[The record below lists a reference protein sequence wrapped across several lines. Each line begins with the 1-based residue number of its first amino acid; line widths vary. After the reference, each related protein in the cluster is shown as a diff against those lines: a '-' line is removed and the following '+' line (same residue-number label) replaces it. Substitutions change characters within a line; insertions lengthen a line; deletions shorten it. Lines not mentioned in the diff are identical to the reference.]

1 MFQVTF
7 SEQSLNEL
15 RKLDMH
21 QQMILIE
28 PISNLSASQLAAPRE
43 PLGRFNRDGRV
54 YYRLRADDYRIYFE
68 LRGET
73 LYCHYILHK
82 NSITDFLFRTKLP
95 ISEDQLI
102 ENHQSFW
109 KYLENLNKD
118 SSE

>member
-15 RKLDMH
+15 RKLDQH
-21 QQMILIE
+21 QQMSLIE
-28 PISNLSASQLAAPRE
+28 PISSLTAEQLASPRE

-54 YYRLRADDYRIYFE
+54 YYRLRAEDYRIYFE
-68 LRGET
+68 LQNKT
-73 LYCHYILHK
+73 LYSHYILHK
-82 NSITDFLFRTKLP
+82 NSVADFLFRTKLP
-95 ISEDQLI
+95 VSEDQLV

-118 SSE
+118 SSD